1 MIVDNASMQ
10 LVKNPSQFDVIVTS
24 NLYGSIL
31 THICSGITGK
41 VGMTPGAFIGKDYA
55 LFSRAL
61 PRTGIRIA
69 GKNVV
74 NPTSMI
80 LSSVMMLR
88 YLNLPLFAD
97 AIGDAL
103 KKVLN

>member
-1 MIVDNASMQ
+1 
-10 LVKNPSQFDVIVTS
+10 
-24 NLYGSIL
+24 
-31 THICSGITGK
+31 
-41 VGMTPGAFIGKDYA
+41 MTPGAFIGKDYA

-74 NPTSMI
+74 NPTAMI
-80 LSSVMMLR
+80 LSSTMMLR

-103 KKVLN
+103 KKVLNEGAVRTSDIGGTASTT